1 MDNRKIKVKSLEK
14 ALKILEC
21 FTVEQPELGIAQIA
35 ETLDLY
41 KGNVHNI
48 VSSFEKM
55 GYLEQNPINK
65 KYRLGMKLLE
75 FTYIINS
82 NIHYQNFVYDIIC
95 EIAAELSCR
104 VYFAIPKN
112 NKVFYLNN
120 AHYPTKYHVT
130 PYRIIIGET
139 APMYCTSLGK
149 AMLAFMSKDKQEEI
163 LALPRKKFTRNTILE
178 LSDLK
183 TELQT
188 IRNQGYAI
196 DDAEHEQGIKCLG
209 VPVISRGEVVAALSV
224 SMSKPEFDD
233 AMINKY
239 YSHLLRAANEIKT
252 LF

>member
-1 MDNRKIKVKSLEK
+1 MEDKKIKVKSLEK

-21 FTVEQPELGIAQIA
+21 FSVDQPELGIAQIA
-35 ETLDLY
+35 ESLDLY

-48 VSSFEKM
+48 VSTFEKM
-55 GYLEQNPINK
+55 GYLEQNPVNK
-65 KYRLGMKLLE
+65 KYRLGIKLLE

-82 NIHYQNFVYDIIC
+82 NIGYQNFVYDIIC

-149 AMLAFMSKDKQEEI
+149 AMLAFMPEDRREEI
-163 LALPRKKFTRNTILE
+163 LRLPRKKYTRNTILDT
-178 LSDLK
+178 SDLRE
-183 TELQT
+183 ELNK
-188 IRNQGYAI
+188 IRNLGYAI
-196 DDAEHEQGIKCLG
+196 DDSEHEIGIKCLG
-209 VPVISRGEVVAALSV
+209 VPIISRGEVVGALSV
-224 SMSKPEFDD
+224 SMSTPEFDD

-239 YSHLLRAANEIKT
+239 YSYLVRAANEIKT